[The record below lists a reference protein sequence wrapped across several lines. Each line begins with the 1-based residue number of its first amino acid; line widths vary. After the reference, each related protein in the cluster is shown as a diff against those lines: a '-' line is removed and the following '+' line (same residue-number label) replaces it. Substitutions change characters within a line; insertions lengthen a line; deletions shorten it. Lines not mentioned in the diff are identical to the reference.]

1 MFRYSANAN
10 ITERM
15 IETENQ
21 GYRFFFYHFTYALFM
36 TTDWFYSQL
45 FAVICDVTGIA
56 VFFYFNIDLIPNP
69 GIQVGSLVLAIFL
82 TLTATYLIHQT
93 EVHLFVKERL
103 EERGYEEL
111 KSVFNALPDGILIT
125 NEQEVADL

>member
-1 MFRYSANAN
+1 MFRYSADAN

-45 FAVICDVTGIA
+45 FAVICDVAGIA

-125 NEQEVADL
+125 NE